1 MINKVILKSKP
12 GWKTGFCSWDFC
24 PDFFGHVGKR
34 QWEINGKQIIKTHTM
49 PNIQLHNENNK
60 SNKVKAYNK
69 VQKNQKKYSSCC
81 ILLRDQISLS
91 AQQTQRTTLSK
102 RQTIGCINVVSSLE
116 RKDLLMSV
124 DNVVAPLRSN
134 VVATLWQRSA
144 NIVTTSEAGSV
155 QCIFLKLCQ
164 LHFGKIFCT
173 PWKTTF
179 MGRMNT

>member
-1 MINKVILKSKP
+1 MTNKVILKSKP

-91 AQQTQRTTLSK
+91 AQQTQRNRHNFVKTSDDWLYQRCQFVGKESFAD
-102 RQTIGCINVVSSLE
+102 VS
-116 RKDLLMSV
+116 
-124 DNVVAPLRSN
+124 
-134 VVATLWQRSA
+134 WQRCGT
-144 NIVTTSEAGSV
+144 VE
-155 QCIFLKLCQ
+155 K
-164 LHFGKIFCT
+164 
-173 PWKTTF
+173 
-179 MGRMNT
+179 

>member
-81 ILLRDQISLS
+81 ILLGDQISLS
-91 AQQTQRTTLSK
+91 AQQTQRNRHNFVKTSDDWLYQRCQFVGK
-102 RQTIGCINVVSSLE
+102 ERFADVS
-116 RKDLLMSV
+116 
-124 DNVVAPLRSN
+124 
-134 VVATLWQRSA
+134 WQRCG
-144 NIVTTSEAGSV
+144 IVE
-155 QCIFLKLCQ
+155 K
-164 LHFGKIFCT
+164 
-173 PWKTTF
+173 
-179 MGRMNT
+179 